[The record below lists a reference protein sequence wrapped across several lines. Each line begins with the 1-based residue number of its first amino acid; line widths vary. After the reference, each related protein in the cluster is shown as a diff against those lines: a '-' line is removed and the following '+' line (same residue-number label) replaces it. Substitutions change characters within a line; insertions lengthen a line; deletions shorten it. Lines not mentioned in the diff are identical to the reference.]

1 MKYRKDEMEK
11 ELERVVNRTKTVE
24 EAVREII
31 FFFSKTPMKADELAI
46 IEVTNSVD
54 IHEIAWRLESSGKLP
69 NIEIYALNTGA
80 DIKTPRIF
88 FIGNKVS
95 QRIFKNEPYFIVWF
109 ILSIMQKNVEYFRWM
124 WYNSLRK
131 FL

>member
-11 ELERVVNRTKTVE
+11 ELERVVNRTKTVD

-54 IHEIAWRLESSGKLP
+54 IHEIAWQLEASGKLA

-80 DIKTPRIF
+80 DTKTPRIF

-95 QRIFKNEPYFIVWF
+95 
-109 ILSIMQKNVEYFRWM
+109 
-124 WYNSLRK
+124 
-131 FL
+131 